1 MFQRLIWI
9 WLLVVVPGNMAMSQ
23 DNRAWKF
30 TGVVYD
36 AYFRPLPYTH
46 VVARGTGQGDVTD
59 SLGIFT
65 LYVRNMDRL
74 SFYNIACHD
83 TTVIINKDME
93 AFYINLRE
101 KRYAIGEA
109 RAFSWGSTYGEFL
122 QEYNRQG
129 VPETMGEALEL
140 PQQDEEIKPFD
151 MDEKRLKSV
160 GFLVSSPV
168 SFLYYNLSKREKSA
182 RKAFQLEQDKELI
195 ELYESILSRGNL
207 GYITGL
213 KEEALEDFVIYL
225 NDHLQCSYKCPE
237 LKLLTE
243 IHDIW
248 NRYKEVNGL

>member
-1 MFQRLIWI
+1 MNRRIIWI
-9 WLLVVVPGNMAMSQ
+9 FLIASAQGMVLSGQ

-36 AYFRPLPYTH
+36 EYFRPLPYTH
-46 VVARGTGQGDVTD
+46 VIARGTGQGDVTD

-74 SFYNIACHD
+74 SFYNITTYD
-83 TTVIINKDME
+83 TTVVIQKDME
-93 AFYINLRE
+93 AFHINLRQ
-101 KRYAIGEA
+101 KRYALSEV

-122 QEYNRQG
+122 EEYNRQG
-129 VPETMGEALEL
+129 VPESRGEALEL
-140 PQQDEEIKPFD
+140 PRQDADIIPFD
-151 MDEKRLKSV
+151 MDEKRLKSA
-160 GFLVSSPV
+160 GFLISSPV

-195 ELYESILSRGNL
+195 DLYESILSRENL

-213 KEEALEDFVIYL
+213 KEEALEDFIIYL
-225 NDHLQCSYKCPE
+225 NDHMQCTYKCPE
-237 LKLLTE
+237 LQLLTE

-248 NRYKEVNGL
+248 NRYKEINGL